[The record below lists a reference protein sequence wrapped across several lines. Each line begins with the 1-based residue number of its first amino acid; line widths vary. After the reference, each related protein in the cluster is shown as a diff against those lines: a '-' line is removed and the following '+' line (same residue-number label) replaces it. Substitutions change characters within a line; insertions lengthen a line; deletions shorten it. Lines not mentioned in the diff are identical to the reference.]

1 MIDDPRKTD
10 LLIAMLKEFS
20 PIQTN
25 ITRYLASALAKQS
38 PDISI
43 PDRCNVIDVV
53 YSGDMGGILCCLDIG
68 GSDTKNP
75 HLVSITH
82 LTFNR
87 NVPLARD
94 RGLPAAPQQEAEAAA
109 RSRLL
114 TIRLKYENR
123 RKAESNSGIRREIR
137 ANRSVGLAC
146 SLATMQFPSPR
157 SQMALLSAMWS
168 LGQNSL
174 WRLRCRCSRRK

>member
-10 LLIAMLKEFS
+10 LLIAMLKES
-20 PIQTN
+20 LPIQTN

-82 LTFNR
+82 LTFKR
-87 NVPLARD
+87 NVPLAREIEAYQ
-94 RGLPAAPQQEAEAAA
+94 RHRNKNPTRPRPTAARMARAVRRWYRSARAAPV
-109 RSRLL
+109 S
-114 TIRLKYENR
+114 
-123 RKAESNSGIRREIR
+123 SS
-137 ANRSVGLAC
+137 
-146 SLATMQFPSPR
+146 
-157 SQMALLSAMWS
+157 
-168 LGQNSL
+168 
-174 WRLRCRCSRRK
+174 